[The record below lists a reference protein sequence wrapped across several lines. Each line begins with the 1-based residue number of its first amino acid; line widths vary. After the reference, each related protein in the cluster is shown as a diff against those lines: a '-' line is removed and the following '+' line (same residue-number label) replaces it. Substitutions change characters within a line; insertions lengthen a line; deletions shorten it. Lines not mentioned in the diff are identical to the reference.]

1 MTTITITAEEY
12 DKLKADVK
20 AAEMIIAQL
29 LGTLQ
34 AITER
39 VSLSP
44 AVLRGIQKVLDNTQ
58 VYFAGAGK

>member
-1 MTTITITAEEY
+1 MKTITITTEEY

-20 AAEMIIAQL
+20 AADMIIAQL

-39 VSLSP
+39 VSLTP

-58 VYFAGAGK
+58 VYFAGVGK